1 MTTLDP
7 RPRARTQQSP
17 SGRGTSGRAPSGRA
31 PSGRGPSGS
40 VGPATGSSAVGL
52 TGRGAAG
59 VGAAGPAPE
68 VSWVPRPLR
77 RWTDAL
83 DTPVTSFVLVS
94 SATGLLLVFGLLMV
108 LSSSS
113 VESYATAGN
122 PWAIA
127 GRQIMFAA
135 IGLPLLLVAA
145 RLPVLWWKR
154 LAWPAL
160 FGALFLQCLV
170 FVPGLG
176 FEVNGNRNWIRLAGF
191 TAQPSEAIKLALV
204 VWAAAVLARKRDLLG
219 SLAHVLVPVVLP
231 VGAIALGLVLAGHD
245 LGTALVI
252 LLTLAGLLFAA
263 GTPLRYF
270 VLGGGV
276 ALAGVAALVLQEQHR
291 VTRIQAWLSG
301 QQCTD
306 IYGECWQPVHGMW
319 ALASGGW
326 WGLGLGASREKW
338 AWLPEAHN
346 DFIFAIVGEE
356 LGLPGTLSVLL
367 LFVALAVGMVRV
379 AQRTV
384 DPFVAIATTGVMV
397 WVLGQALINIGVVIG
412 VLPVVGVPLPLV
424 SSGGSSLVVTMV
436 ALGMVMSFA
445 RAEPGARE
453 ALGTSARAARSGA
466 AVVADVRLPR
476 ARVSPA
482 RPRR

>member
-1 MTTLDP
+1 MTT
-7 RPRARTQQSP
+7 
-17 SGRGTSGRAPSGRA
+17 
-31 PSGRGPSGS
+31 
-40 VGPATGSSAVGL
+40 GPA
-52 TGRGAAG
+52 
-59 VGAAGPAPE
+59 E
-68 VSWVPRPLR
+68 VVVDWLPRPLR
-77 RWTDAL
+77 RWAVAM
-83 DTPVTSFVLVS
+83 DTPVTSFVLVA
-94 SATGLLLVFGLLMV
+94 SATAMLLVFGLLMV

-113 VESYATAGN
+113 VESFATTGN
-122 PWAIA
+122 AWAIA
-127 GRQIMFAA
+127 GRQVMFAA

-145 RLPVLWWKR
+145 RTPVRWWKR
-154 LAWPAL
+154 LAWPL
-160 FGALFLQCLV
+160 LLGALALQALV

-176 FEVNGNRNWIRLAGF
+176 VEVNGNRNWIRVAGF

-204 VWAAAVLARKRDLLG
+204 VWSAAVLARKRDLLG
-219 SLAHVLVPVVLP
+219 SIGHVLVPVLFP
-231 VGAIALGLVLAGHD
+231 VGALALGLVLAGRD

-252 LLTLAGLLFAA
+252 MITLAGLFFAA

-276 ALAGVAALVLQEQHR
+276 AVAGVAALVLQEQHR
-291 VTRIQAWLSG
+291 ITRIQAWLSG
-301 QQCTD
+301 DACAD
-306 IYGECWQPVHGMW
+306 IYGECWQPTHGMW

-326 WGLGLGASREKW
+326 WGLGLGASKEKW

-367 LFVALAVGMVRV
+367 LLVALAVGMVRV
-379 AQRTV
+379 AQRTT
-384 DPFVAIATTGVMV
+384 DPFVVIATTGVMV
-397 WVLGQALINIGVVIG
+397 WVLGQALINIGFVIG

-445 RAEPGARE
+445 RDEPGARQ
-453 ALGTSARAARSGA
+453 ALATSARAARSGA
-466 AVVADVRLPR
+466 AVVADLRLSR
-476 ARVSPA
+476 ARVLPA

>member
-1 MTTLDP
+1 MTAGPTEVVVDWLP
-7 RPRARTQQSP
+7 RP
-17 SGRGTSGRAPSGRA
+17 
-31 PSGRGPSGS
+31 
-40 VGPATGSSAVGL
+40 V
-52 TGRGAAG
+52 
-59 VGAAGPAPE
+59 
-68 VSWVPRPLR
+68 R
-77 RWTDAL
+77 RWAEAM

-94 SATGLLLVFGLLMV
+94 SATALLLVFGLLMV

-113 VESYATAGN
+113 VESFATAGN
-122 PWAIA
+122 AWAIA
-127 GRQIMFAA
+127 GRQLLFAA
-135 IGLPLLLVAA
+135 VGLPLMLLAA
-145 RLPVLWWKR
+145 RLPVRWWKR
-154 LAWPAL
+154 LAWPML
-160 FGALFLQCLV
+160 LGALTLQALV

-176 FEVNGNRNWIRLAGF
+176 IEVNGNRNWIRVAGF

-204 VWAAAVLARKRDLLG
+204 VWSAAVLARKRDLLG
-219 SLAHVLVPVVLP
+219 SIGHVVVPVLFP
-231 VGAIALGLVLAGHD
+231 VGAVALGLVLAGRD

-252 LLTLAGLLFAA
+252 MITLAGLFFAA

-276 ALAGVAALVLQEQHR
+276 AAAGVAALVLQEQHR
-291 VTRIQAWLSG
+291 ITRIQAWLSG
-301 QQCTD
+301 DACAD
-306 IYGECWQPVHGMW
+306 VYGDCWQPTHGLW

-326 WGLGLGASREKW
+326 WGLGLGGSKEKW

-367 LFVALAVGMVRV
+367 LFVALAAGMIRV
-379 AQRTV
+379 AQRTT
-384 DPFVAIATTGVMV
+384 DPFVTIATTGVMV

-445 RAEPGARE
+445 RDEPGARQ
-453 ALGTSARAARSGA
+453 ALATSARSARSGA
-466 AVVADVRLPR
+466 AVVADLRLPR

>member
-1 MTTLDP
+1 VTAGPTEVVDWLP
-7 RPRARTQQSP
+7 RP
-17 SGRGTSGRAPSGRA
+17 
-31 PSGRGPSGS
+31 
-40 VGPATGSSAVGL
+40 V
-52 TGRGAAG
+52 
-59 VGAAGPAPE
+59 
-68 VSWVPRPLR
+68 R
-77 RWTDAL
+77 RWAEAM

-94 SATGLLLVFGLLMV
+94 SATAMLLVFGLLMV

-113 VESYATAGN
+113 VESFATTGN
-122 PWAIA
+122 AWAIA
-127 GRQIMFAA
+127 GRQMLFAA
-135 IGLPLLLVAA
+135 VGLPLLLLAA
-145 RLPVLWWKR
+145 RLPVRWWKR
-154 LAWPAL
+154 LAWPML
-160 FGALFLQCLV
+160 LGALALQALV

-176 FEVNGNRNWIRLAGF
+176 VEVNGNRNWIRVAGF

-204 VWAAAVLARKRDLLG
+204 VWTAAVLARKRELLG
-219 SLAHVLVPVVLP
+219 SIGHVLVPVLFP
-231 VGAIALGLVLAGHD
+231 VGALALGLVLAGRD

-252 LLTLAGLLFAA
+252 MIMLAGLFFAA

-276 ALAGVAALVLQEQHR
+276 AAAGVAALVLQEQHR
-291 VTRIQAWLSG
+291 IIRIQAWLSG
-301 QQCTD
+301 DACAD
-306 IYGECWQPVHGMW
+306 VYGECWQPTHGMW

-338 AWLPEAHN
+338 AWLPEADN

-356 LGLPGTLSVLL
+356 LGLPGTLGVLL
-367 LFVALAVGMVRV
+367 LLVALAVGLVRV

-445 RAEPGARE
+445 RDEPGARQ
-453 ALGTSARAARSGA
+453 ALATSARSARSGA
-466 AVVADVRLPR
+466 AVFADLRLPR

>member
-7 RPRARTQQSP
+7 RPRGS
-17 SGRGTSGRAPSGRA
+17 S
-31 PSGRGPSGS
+31 S
-40 VGPATGSSAVGL
+40 VGA
-52 TGRGAAG
+52 TGRGALPDPG
-59 VGAAGPAPE
+59 RRPE
-68 VSWVPRPLR
+68 VSWVPGPLR
-77 RWTDAL
+77 RWTAGL

-94 SATGLLLVFGLLMV
+94 TATALLLVFGLLMV

-113 VESYATAGN
+113 VESFAKAGN

-127 GRQIMFAA
+127 GRQILFAA
-135 IGLPLLLVAA
+135 IGLPLLLAAA
-145 RLPVLWWKR
+145 RLPVRWWKR
-154 LAWPAL
+154 LAWPVL
-160 FGALFLQCLV
+160 VGALALQALV

-176 FEVNGNRNWIRLAGF
+176 IEVNGNRNWIRVAGF

-204 VWAAAVLARKRDLLG
+204 VWSAAVLARKRDLLG
-219 SLAHVLVPVVLP
+219 SFGHVLVPVLLP
-231 VGAIALGLVLAGHD
+231 VGALALGLVLAGRD

-270 VLGGGV
+270 ILGGAV
-276 ALAGVAALVLQEQHR
+276 AVTGVAALVLQEQHR
-291 VTRIQAWLSG
+291 ITRIEAWLSG
-301 QQCTD
+301 DACAD
-306 IYGECWQPVHGMW
+306 VYGDCWQPTHGIW

-367 LFVALAVGMVRV
+367 LFVALAFGMVRV
-379 AQRTV
+379 AHRAE
-384 DPFVAIATTGVMV
+384 DPFVVIATSGVMV

-453 ALGTSARAARSGA
+453 ALATSARSARSGA

-476 ARVSPA
+476 ARVAPA

>member
-1 MTTLDP
+1 MS
-7 RPRARTQQSP
+7 A
-17 SGRGTSGRAPSGRA
+17 GRA
-31 PSGRGPSGS
+31 
-40 VGPATGSSAVGL
+40 
-52 TGRGAAG
+52 
-59 VGAAGPAPE
+59 E
-68 VSWVPRPLR
+68 VVVDWLPRPLR
-77 RWTDAL
+77 RWTEAM

-94 SATGLLLVFGLLMV
+94 SATALLLVFGLLMV

-113 VESYATAGN
+113 WESLATTGN
-122 PWAIA
+122 AWAIA
-127 GRQIMFAA
+127 GRQTLFAA
-135 IGLPLLLVAA
+135 VGLPLLLLAA
-145 RLPVLWWKR
+145 RTPVRWWKR

-160 FGALFLQCLV
+160 LAALTLQALV

-176 FEVNGNRNWIRLAGF
+176 IEVNGNRNWIRVAGF

-204 VWAAAVLARKRDLLG
+204 VWVAAVLARKRDLLG
-219 SLAHVLVPVVLP
+219 RLGHVVVPVLFP
-231 VGAIALGLVLAGHD
+231 VGVLALGLVLAGRD

-252 LLTLAGLLFAA
+252 MITLAGLFFAA
-263 GTPLRYF
+263 GAPLRYF
-270 VLGGGV
+270 VLGGVV
-276 ALAGVAALVLQEQHR
+276 AVTGVAALVLQETHR
-291 VTRIQAWLSG
+291 IVRIQAWLSG
-301 QQCTD
+301 DACAD
-306 IYGECWQPVHGMW
+306 VYGECWQPTHGMW

-326 WGLGLGASREKW
+326 WGLGLGGSMEKW

-379 AQRTV
+379 AQRAT
-384 DPFVAIATTGVMV
+384 DPFVTIASTGVMV

-445 RAEPGARE
+445 RDEPGARE
-453 ALGTSARAARSGA
+453 ALATSARSARSGA
-466 AVVADVRLPR
+466 AVVADLRLPR
-476 ARVSPA
+476 GRVPAA

>member
-1 MTTLDP
+1 MTTLQE
-7 RPRARTQQSP
+7 RP
-17 SGRGTSGRAPSGRA
+17 GGG
-31 PSGRGPSGS
+31 
-40 VGPATGSSAVGL
+40 
-52 TGRGAAG
+52 
-59 VGAAGPAPE
+59 AGPVQDRF
-68 VSWVPRPLR
+68 VSWLPGPLR
-77 RWTDAL
+77 RWVDSL
-83 DTPVTSFVLVS
+83 DTPVTSFVLVA

-113 VESYATAGN
+113 VESYATSGN
-122 PWAIA
+122 PWSIA

-135 IGLPLLLVAA
+135 VGLPLMLIAA

-160 FGALFLQCLV
+160 VFALVLQSLV

-176 FEVNGNRNWIRLAGF
+176 VEVNGNRNWIAVGGF

-204 VWAAAVLARKRDLLG
+204 VWAAAVLSRKRDLLG
-219 SLAHVLVPVVLP
+219 SLGHALVPVLFP
-231 VGAIALGLVLAGHD
+231 VGLLALGLVLAGRD
-245 LGTALVI
+245 LGTALVV
-252 LLTLAGLLFAA
+252 LMLLAGVLYAA

-270 VLGGGV
+270 LLGGAV
-276 ALAGVAALVLQEQHR
+276 AAAGVGALVLQEQHR
-291 VTRIQAWLSG
+291 ITRIQAWLSG

-306 IYGECWQPVHGMW
+306 IYGECWQPTHGMW

-356 LGLPGTLSVLL
+356 LGLPGTLAVLA

-379 AQRTV
+379 AQRAQE
-384 DPFVAIATTGVMV
+384 PFVVIATSGVMV

-424 SSGGSSLVVTMV
+424 SSGGSSLVTTMV

-445 RAEPGARE
+445 RVEPGARE
-453 ALGTSARAARSGA
+453 ALATSARTARSGA
-466 AVVADVRLPR
+466 AVVSDVRLPR
-476 ARVSPA
+476 PRVTA

>member
-1 MTTLDP
+1 VTAGPTEVVVDWLP
-7 RPRARTQQSP
+7 RP
-17 SGRGTSGRAPSGRA
+17 
-31 PSGRGPSGS
+31 
-40 VGPATGSSAVGL
+40 V
-52 TGRGAAG
+52 
-59 VGAAGPAPE
+59 
-68 VSWVPRPLR
+68 R
-77 RWTDAL
+77 RWAEAM

-94 SATGLLLVFGLLMV
+94 SATALLLVFGLLMV

-113 VESYATAGN
+113 VESFATAGN
-122 PWAIA
+122 AWAIA
-127 GRQIMFAA
+127 GRQLLFAA
-135 IGLPLLLVAA
+135 VGLPLMLLAA
-145 RLPVLWWKR
+145 RLPVRWWKR
-154 LAWPAL
+154 LAWPIL
-160 FGALFLQCLV
+160 LGALALQALV

-176 FEVNGNRNWIRLAGF
+176 IEVNGNRNWIRVAGF

-204 VWAAAVLARKRDLLG
+204 VWSAAVLARKRDLLG
-219 SLAHVLVPVVLP
+219 SIGHVVVPVLFP
-231 VGAIALGLVLAGHD
+231 VGAVALGLVLAGRD

-252 LLTLAGLLFAA
+252 MITLAGLFFAA

-276 ALAGVAALVLQEQHR
+276 AAAGVAALVLQEQHR
-291 VTRIQAWLSG
+291 ITRIQAWLSG
-301 QQCTD
+301 DACAD
-306 IYGECWQPVHGMW
+306 VYGDCWQPTHGLW

-326 WGLGLGASREKW
+326 WGLGLGGSKEKW

-367 LFVALAVGMVRV
+367 LFVALAAGMIRV
-379 AQRTV
+379 AQRTT
-384 DPFVAIATTGVMV
+384 DPFVTIATTGVMV

-445 RAEPGARE
+445 RDEPGARQ
-453 ALGTSARAARSGA
+453 ALATSARSARSGA
-466 AVVADVRLPR
+466 AVVADLRLPR

>member
-1 MTTLDP
+1 MTT
-7 RPRARTQQSP
+7 
-17 SGRGTSGRAPSGRA
+17 
-31 PSGRGPSGS
+31 
-40 VGPATGSSAVGL
+40 GPA
-52 TGRGAAG
+52 
-59 VGAAGPAPE
+59 E
-68 VSWVPRPLR
+68 VVVDWLPRPLR
-77 RWTDAL
+77 RWAVAM
-83 DTPVTSFVLVS
+83 DTPVTSFVLVA
-94 SATGLLLVFGLLMV
+94 SATAMLLVFGLLMV

-113 VESYATAGN
+113 VESFATTGN
-122 PWAIA
+122 AWAIA
-127 GRQIMFAA
+127 GRQVMFAA

-145 RLPVLWWKR
+145 RTPVRWWKR
-154 LAWPAL
+154 LAWPL
-160 FGALFLQCLV
+160 LLGALALQALV

-176 FEVNGNRNWIRLAGF
+176 VEVNGNRNWIRVAGF

-204 VWAAAVLARKRDLLG
+204 VWSAAVLARKRDLLG
-219 SLAHVLVPVVLP
+219 SIGHVLVPVLFP
-231 VGAIALGLVLAGHD
+231 VGALALGLVLAGRD

-252 LLTLAGLLFAA
+252 MITLAGLFFAA

-276 ALAGVAALVLQEQHR
+276 AVAGVAALVLQEQHR
-291 VTRIQAWLSG
+291 ITRIQAWLSG
-301 QQCTD
+301 DACAD
-306 IYGECWQPVHGMW
+306 IYGECWQPTHGMW

-326 WGLGLGASREKW
+326 WGLGLGASKEKW

-367 LFVALAVGMVRV
+367 LLVALAVGMVRV
-379 AQRTV
+379 AQRTT
-384 DPFVAIATTGVMV
+384 DPFVVIATTGVMV

-445 RAEPGARE
+445 RDEPGARQ
-453 ALGTSARAARSGA
+453 ALATSARAARSGA
-466 AVVADVRLPR
+466 AVVADLRLSR
-476 ARVSPA
+476 ARVLPA